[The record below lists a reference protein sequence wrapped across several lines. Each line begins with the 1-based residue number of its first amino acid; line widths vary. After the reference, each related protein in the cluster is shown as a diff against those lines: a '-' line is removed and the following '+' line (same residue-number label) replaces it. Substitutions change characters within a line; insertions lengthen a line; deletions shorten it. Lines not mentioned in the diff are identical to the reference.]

1 MQKTGTKTP
10 YGFKELAGNP
20 VRCVCVLVGKEP
32 VRGSPKKSKEWPV
45 SRTRRSRRFRVEIR
59 PRNFQENDGK
69 AGNVNTVR
77 CLLQSRSV
85 LLRSVVGN
93 ARARPK
99 GMVPYGGKNKP
110 VRFSGMW
117 ETVVGSK
124 IPYGICT
131 RSPVRWFVN
140 NRTGYMDMWTCDA
153 CWKPVWYCKEK
164 SRPVGLEIPYGV

>member
-1 MQKTGTKTP
+1 M
-10 YGFKELAGNP
+10 
-20 VRCVCVLVGKEP
+20 
-32 VRGSPKKSKEWPV
+32 
-45 SRTRRSRRFRVEIR
+45 SRTRRSPRFRVEIR

-140 NRTGYMDMWTCDA
+140 NRTGYIWICESAM
-153 CWKPVWYCKEK
+153 PVGSPYSIAKEK
-164 SRPVGLEIPYGV
+164 SRPVGLEIPYGVYRALKKYPVRY

>member
-1 MQKTGTKTP
+1 MKKTGTKIP
-10 YGFKELAGNP
+10 YGGKNLAGNP
-20 VRCVCVLVGKEP
+20 VRCVSVLVGKEP
-32 VRGSPKKSKEWPV
+32 VRGSPTKSKEWPV
-45 SRTRRSRRFRVEIR
+45 SRTRRSGRFRVEIR
-59 PRNFQENDGK
+59 PRNWQENDGK
-69 AGNVNTVR
+69 AGKRTYRTVLVAIPIGTSQKCR
-77 CLLQSRSV
+77 LK
-85 LLRSVVGN
+85 
-93 ARARPK
+93 RPK

-153 CWKPVWYCKEK
+153 CWKPVRYCKEK